1 MTTAPHVGDVH
12 RMVDRLAPPQVEA
25 LYVILGGMLGARPA
39 SESAR
44 PVDDS
49 AAAPKRRLSF
59 IGIMDDERD
68 LAERSS
74 RVLREELG
82 EPDLRASA
90 CDPQLTS
97 AHQDEPGLRWHA

>member
-12 RMVDRLAPPQVEA
+12 RMVDRLAPAQVEA
-25 LYVILGGMLGARPA
+25 LYVILGGMLGSRPA
-39 SESAR
+39 PGSVQ

-49 AAAPKRRLSF
+49 AATPVRRLSF
-59 IGIMDDERD
+59 IGIMDGEHD

-82 EPDLRASA
+82 EPDR
-90 CDPQLTS
+90 
-97 AHQDEPGLRWHA
+97 